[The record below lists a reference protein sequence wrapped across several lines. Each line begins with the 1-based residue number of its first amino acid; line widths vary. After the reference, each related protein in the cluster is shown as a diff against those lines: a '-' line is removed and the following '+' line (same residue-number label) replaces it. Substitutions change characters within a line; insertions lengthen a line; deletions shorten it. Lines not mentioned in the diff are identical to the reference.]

1 MFKNIFLD
9 KKLVCGRQ
17 GAKNPRLCD
26 RKNNVPLQVACYKED
41 TVQVQM

>member
-17 GAKNPRLCD
+17 GAKNPRLRD
-26 RKNNVPLQVACYKED
+26 KKINVSLASD
-41 TVQVQM
+41 IL